1 MEISSSIGREVFS
14 NFPLLLFSV
23 LLTFSLIPLV
33 FPYSLL
39 QQGRINIVYGID
51 SLMPDYIREKEHP
64 FVYLDWKGM

>member
-14 NFPLLLFSV
+14 NFPFFFFFSV

-39 QQGRINIVYGID
+39 QQGGINIVSGID
-51 SLMPDYIREKEHP
+51 SLMPDGPKNTQMYGRK
-64 FVYLDWKGM
+64 D